1 MAAERKTIQEL
12 IEEGRSTT
20 ESLLS
25 HANYAEAMIC
35 SRKTLETLVQS
46 LCRRNNLPIGDLTD
60 MLDNLYREGVI
71 SKDVFAGFLKISMLG
86 ERAQSEGQNDPALA
100 SESFELLS
108 QAVYAYRQM
117 LEHQS
122 SARRRSA
129 SRRPARRRTSGGI
142 SLDNLPPY
150 VKIGVPLVVIL
161 LLIFL
166 VRSFASHRKAADPTV
181 NASGSH
187 DRGGDQRG
195 RSFRDYGLH
204 HEYFSERTRDSV
216 HKRQASHY
224 VARRYRTRL
233 CRIL

>member
-86 ERAQSEGQNDPALA
+86 EHSPRDKTIPPWRASPSN
-100 SESFELLS
+100 S
-108 QAVYAYRQM
+108 
-117 LEHQS
+117 
-122 SARRRSA
+122 
-129 SRRPARRRTSGGI
+129 
-142 SLDNLPPY
+142 
-150 VKIGVPLVVIL
+150 
-161 LLIFL
+161 
-166 VRSFASHRKAADPTV
+166 
-181 NASGSH
+181 
-187 DRGGDQRG
+187 
-195 RSFRDYGLH
+195 
-204 HEYFSERTRDSV
+204 
-216 HKRQASHY
+216 
-224 VARRYRTRL
+224 
-233 CRIL
+233 

>member
-129 SRRPARRRTSGGI
+129 SRRPARRRTSRGT
-142 SLDNLPPY
+142 PR
-150 VKIGVPLVVIL
+150 
-161 LLIFL
+161 
-166 VRSFASHRKAADPTV
+166 RSM
-181 NASGSH
+181 
-187 DRGGDQRG
+187 
-195 RSFRDYGLH
+195 
-204 HEYFSERTRDSV
+204 
-216 HKRQASHY
+216 
-224 VARRYRTRL
+224 
-233 CRIL
+233 